1 MIRKESLGALTLIVA
16 LASSNSLGLNV
27 PICDTD
33 NPEIWKPLPS
43 KCSKEKALGGD
54 DCALGYAMW
63 WAKAPKHTD
72 RYKTFAS
79 TSPTSTTE
87 ASSYSPGGLLYIHI
101 RATQQNLKYRGLLLY
116 ALDRR
121 GNKVG
126 SWELPYEV
134 MGLSIDWHVCVT
146 SPTAQ
151 EEQMFHTPPG
161 SCEGKA
167 VMHSGAVAVHWHSG
181 TLAVCL
187 SVHLSVRQPVCSFAL
202 PSLTDSSMRAA
213 LSSLVWLQGLKH
225 YHHVFPFRAPA
236 VGTGRVT
243 FKTLLK
249 SGPANTGAFHWANKD
264 GPLTLNELKKVDAPG
279 WYKAESGQSCKKA
292 CQARGGTCNSAKLT
306 TVSSEAGFLDGPA
319 KNIACKLPIL
329 GGCAQTD
336 PSQNAKDGFCR
347 FHQQGCNQEQSC
359 GRWSAGLI
367 SLCPCD
373 GVSNAAKKVA
383 ETPAQPKCDSYC
395 KRGCEWTKKWAC
407 PWSSTKAKKAANT
420 GEIGY
425 SCCCEVNTKEG
436 GCGTNAVELPDVDS
450 WVEVEQ
456 ATQPVCNTITD
467 TRACLAANCVPS
479 EQDGMTTCDVN
490 DAQLHDMATDL

>member
-87 ASSYSPGGLLYIHI
+87 AKSYSPGGLLYIHI

-116 ALDRR
+116 ALDKR

-126 SWELPYEV
+126 SWELPYE
-134 MGLSIDWHVCVT
+134 
-146 SPTAQ
+146 

-167 VMHSGAVAVHWHSG
+167 VMHSGA
-181 TLAVCL
+181 
-187 SVHLSVRQPVCSFAL
+187 
-202 PSLTDSSMRAA
+202 
-213 LSSLVWLQGLKH
+213 GLKH